1 MYCYA
6 CDTRNPDDARFCVI
20 CGQALHQNKAPVQAV
35 APPTYAPSASAQK
48 LGVATDADSIAP
60 NFQMNA
66 ALQPIAQIQ
75 PPLLNLLIR
84 VIWFVFIGL
93 WLGQVWLLI
102 AWLLSLTIIGL
113 PMSLWMLNRMPQV
126 MTLYP
131 QSSISSATPTQN
143 AGQSRYSTSTPFVV
157 RVVYFVFIGW
167 WLSLLWLQ
175 IAWVFSATVI
185 GLPLAF
191 LMFERTAMITTM
203 GE

>member
-20 CGQALHQNKAPVQAV
+20 CGQSLHPDKAPAQTVPA
-35 APPTYAPSASAQK
+35 PTYVPSASTPK
-48 LGVATDADSIAP
+48 LGAAAHADSIVP

-93 WLGQVWLLI
+93 WLGQVWLI
-102 AWLLSLTIIGL
+102 CAWLLNLTIIGS
-113 PMSLWMLNRMPQV
+113 PIGLWMLNRMPQV
-126 MTLYP
+126 MTLCP
-131 QSSISSATPTQN
+131 QPSIPPTTPTQHIKP
-143 AGQSRYSTSTPFVV
+143 SRYSSSVPFVV

-175 IAWVFSATVI
+175 IAWVFSATVL

-203 GE
+203 GD